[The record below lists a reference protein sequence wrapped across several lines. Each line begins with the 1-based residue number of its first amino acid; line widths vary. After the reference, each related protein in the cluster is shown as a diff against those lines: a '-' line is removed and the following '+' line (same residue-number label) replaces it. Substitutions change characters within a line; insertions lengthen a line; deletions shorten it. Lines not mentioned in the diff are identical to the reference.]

1 MKIAYPLPNAVT
13 LIDPDYRAM
22 HSLTQKTVTSQEH
35 IVAVDLV
42 AVKLSGSPAEGLEH
56 ALAFLRHD
64 GAYGFIGLTPY
75 LTDWCELIWTS
86 AKTIEEGVQEWGG
99 KIAAALEVMHSETD
113 GEQE

>member
-1 MKIAYPLPNAVT
+1 MFQTERSSGVKIAYPLPNAVT

-35 IVAVDLV
+35 IVAVD
-42 AVKLSGSPAEGLEH
+42 
-56 ALAFLRHD
+56 
-64 GAYGFIGLTPY
+64 